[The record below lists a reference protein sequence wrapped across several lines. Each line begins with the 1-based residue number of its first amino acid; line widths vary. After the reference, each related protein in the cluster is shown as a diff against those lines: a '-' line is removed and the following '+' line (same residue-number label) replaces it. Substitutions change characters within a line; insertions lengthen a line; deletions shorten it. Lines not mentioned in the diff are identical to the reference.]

1 MTTAMQ
7 IYKNPK
13 VGEMRCYVGE
23 DNLIY
28 LNAEDVA
35 IGLGFVK
42 YDKKGKLTVLWSLI
56 NDTLK
61 QSGYEKKIK
70 KEEFVPEN
78 MFYFLAMKADNEA
91 ATKFQLWI
99 ANEVIP
105 QIRRTGS
112 YSVTSEISERQEVR
126 QAQIKARKD
135 ATGVY
140 EMYSA
145 YARRQ
150 GDQRKVGRIYAKFSK
165 LANRVA
171 GIPHGCR
178 DLATANQ
185 LKICAMAE
193 KIIAETIM
201 RGIAANLHYKDIEED
216 VMCKGTDIL
225 QFTANQ
231 FPQLR

>member
-1 MTTAMQ
+1 M
-7 IYKNPK
+7 
-13 VGEMRCYVGE
+13 
-23 DNLIY
+23 
-28 LNAEDVA
+28 
-35 IGLGFVK
+35 
-42 YDKKGKLTVLWSLI
+42 SLI

-61 QSGYEKKIK
+61 HSGYKKKIQR
-70 KEEFVPEN
+70 EEFVPEN

-105 QIRRTGS
+105 QIRRTGT
-112 YSVTSEISERQEVR
+112 YSVAERQEVR

-145 YARRQ
+145 YAIRQ

-201 RGIAANLHYKDIEED
+201 RGIAANLHYKEIEEE

-225 QFTANQ
+225 QFTASQ

>member
-1 MTTAMQ
+1 MTTALQ
-7 IYKNPK
+7 IFTEKK
-13 VGEMRCYVGE
+13 AGRMRCYVGE
-23 DNLIY
+23 GNIIY
-28 LNAEDVA
+28 LNLGDS
-35 IGLGFVK
+35 IKGLGFLT
-42 YDKKGKLTVLWSLI
+42 YDKKGNERITWDVVRNL
-56 NDTLK
+56 LK
-61 QSGYEKKIK
+61 RFGYAQKVTADDYI
-70 KEEFVPEN
+70 PEN
-78 MFYFLAMKADNEA
+78 IFYLLAMKADNDA
-91 ATKFQLWI
+91 ATNFQVWI

-105 QIRRTGS
+105 TIRRTGS
-112 YSVTSEISERQEVR
+112 YSMTGDIAERQEVR
-126 QAQIKARKD
+126 QAQIKTRKD

-140 EMYSA
+140 EMYAA

-178 DLATANQ
+178 DLANSKQ

-201 RGIAANLHYKDIEED
+201 RGIAASLHYKDIEDE

-225 QFTANQ
+225 QLTASQ